1 MISMN
6 QRKAGVILSYV
17 NMGLQALIGFV
28 YIPMLLVF
36 LTKEQYGLYQ
46 LVGSMI
52 AYIAVMDFGLANT
65 TVRYYSRL
73 RALNNIQGQENLL
86 AIMLRLY
93 MGIAVAIIVVGIILL
108 HVLLPFYTKTL
119 SATDLITA
127 KYVYWIMMFNLAVT
141 IPGHIFSAIIQ
152 AHEKFIFLRCA
163 SFFNIILQ
171 PCFVFVVLHFKA
183 SIIALVVVQTLCN
196 VSLFM
201 ANAYYSVCKLK
212 ARFHLHK
219 WDGKFVK
226 EILFF
231 SFFIFLNAIMDQ
243 IYWKTGQLI
252 LGAVVG
258 TVSVAVYSVTVQ
270 LCMSY
275 MGFSSNISSVF
286 LPKLSALATQKDMRE
301 TNAIFLKVG
310 RLQFYIVMLIF
321 WGFLLFGRQFI
332 HLWVG
337 NSFLPAYTYA
347 AILMAALIVPLVQN
361 TGILILQAKNK
372 HAFRAI
378 VFVIIAILNVCIS
391 IPLAKQYGA
400 MACACVTAGC
410 LVLGQGLI
418 LNVYYAKLGVQI
430 ISFFGHI
437 GEIFLAMLL
446 PVGLTGLVLTKVSIT
461 PSIPVLGAQIALF
474 TILYGFTMWELAM
487 NDYEKNLILTPF
499 KKLRKTYE
507 HKR

>member
-1 MISMN
+1 MN

-17 NMGLQALIGFV
+17 NMGLQAVIGFI
-28 YIPMLLVF
+28 YIPMLLAF

-73 RALNNIQGQENLL
+73 RALKDIRGQENLL
-86 AIMLRLY
+86 ATMLRLY
-93 MGIAVAIIVVGIILL
+93 MGIAGAIIVVGIILL
-108 HVLLPFYTKTL
+108 YILLPFYTKTL
-119 SATDLITA
+119 SPTDLLTA
-127 KYVYWIMMFNLAVT
+127 KYVYWIMMLNLAVT

-152 AHEKFIFLRCA
+152 AHEKFTFLRCA
-163 SFFNIILQ
+163 TLLNIILQ
-171 PCFVFVVLHFKA
+171 PCLVFVVLHFKA
-183 SIIALVVVQTLCN
+183 SIIALVIVQTLCN
-196 VSLFM
+196 LSLFA
-201 ANAYYSVCKLK
+201 ANAYYSIFKLR

-219 WDGKFVK
+219 WEGKFVK

-252 LGAVVG
+252 LGAVIG
-258 TVSVAVYSVTVQ
+258 TVVVAVYSVTIQ
-270 LCMSY
+270 LCTAF
-275 MGFSSNISSVF
+275 MGFSANISGVF
-286 LPKLSALATQKDMRE
+286 LPHLSALAAQEDMRE

-337 NSFLPAYTYA
+337 DSFMPAYTYA
-347 AILMAALIVPLVQN
+347 VILMAALIVPLVQN

-400 MACACVTAGC
+400 LACACVTAGC
-410 LVLGQGLI
+410 LLLGQGLI
-418 LNVYYAKLGVQI
+418 LNIYYAKLGIKVI
-430 ISFFGHI
+430 PFFGHI
-437 GEIFLAMLL
+437 SKMFLMMMM
-446 PVGLTGLVLTKVSIT
+446 PVGLTGWILTKVSLT
-461 PSIPVLGAQIALF
+461 PSIPELGAQIILF
-474 TILYGFTMWELAM
+474 TGLYGITMWILTM
-487 NDYEKNLILTPF
+487 NDYEKNLILTPLKRVF
-499 KKLRKTYE
+499 KNDFYYR
-507 HKR
+507 

>member
-1 MISMN
+1 MN
-6 QRKAGVILSYV
+6 QRKAGVVLSYV
-17 NMGLQALIGFV
+17 NMGLQAVIGFV
-28 YIPMLLVF
+28 YIPMLLAF

-73 RALNNIQGQENLL
+73 RALKDERGQENLL

-93 MGIAVAIIVVGIILL
+93 MGIAVGIIVVGIILL

-119 SATDLITA
+119 SATDLVTA

-163 SFFNIILQ
+163 TLLNIILQ
-171 PCFVFVVLHFKA
+171 PCLVFVVLHFRA
-183 SIIALVVVQTLCN
+183 SIVALVIVQTLCN
-196 VSLFM
+196 LSLFV
-201 ANAYYSVCKLK
+201 ANAYYSVFRLK

-219 WDGKFVK
+219 WDGRFVK

-258 TVSVAVYSVTVQ
+258 TVVVAIYSVTVQ

-275 MGFSSNISSVF
+275 MGFSANISGVF

-301 TNAIFLKVG
+301 INAIFLKVG
-310 RLQFYIVMLIF
+310 RLQFYVVMLIF

-337 NSFLPAYTYA
+337 DSFMPAYTYTV
-347 AILMAALIVPLVQN
+347 ILMAALIVPLVQN

-400 MACACVTAGC
+400 LACACVTAGC

-418 LNVYYAKLGVQI
+418 LNIYYAKLGVKI
-430 ISFFGHI
+430 IAFFGHI
-437 GEIFLAMLL
+437 GKIFLAMLL
-446 PVGLTGLVLTKVSIT
+446 PIGLTGWMLTKVSLS
-461 PSIPVLGAQIALF
+461 PSIPVLGAQIMLF
-474 TILYGFTMWELAM
+474 TVLYGLTLWIFAM
-487 NDYEKNLILTPF
+487 NAYEKNLILTPLKRVL
-499 KKLRKTYE
+499 KK
-507 HKR
+507 

>member
-1 MISMN
+1 MN
-6 QRKAGVILSYV
+6 QRKAGVVLSYV
-17 NMGLQALIGFV
+17 NMGLQAVIGFV
-28 YIPMLLVF
+28 YIPMLLAF

-73 RALNNIQGQENLL
+73 RALKDTRGQENLL
-86 AIMLRLY
+86 ATMLRLY
-93 MGIAVAIIVVGIILL
+93 MGIAVAIILVGIVLL

-119 SATDLITA
+119 SATDLVTA

-163 SFFNIILQ
+163 TLLNIILQ
-171 PCFVFVVLHFKA
+171 PCLVFVVLHFRA
-183 SIIALVVVQTLCN
+183 SIVALVIVQTLCN
-196 VSLFM
+196 LSLFV
-201 ANAYYSVCKLK
+201 ANAYYSVFRLK

-219 WDGKFVK
+219 WDGRFVK

-258 TVSVAVYSVTVQ
+258 TVVVAIYSVTVQ

-275 MGFSSNISSVF
+275 MGFSANISSVF
-286 LPKLSALATQKDMRE
+286 LPHLSALAAQEDMRE
-301 TNAIFLKVG
+301 INAIFLKVG

-337 NSFLPAYTYA
+337 DSFMPAYTYTV
-347 AILMAALIVPLVQN
+347 ILMAALIVPLVQN

-378 VFVIIAILNVCIS
+378 VFVIIAILNVCIY

-400 MACACVTAGC
+400 LACACVTAGC

-418 LNVYYAKLGVQI
+418 LNIYYAKLGVKVI
-430 ISFFGHI
+430 PFFGHI
-437 GEIFLAMLL
+437 GKIFLAMLL
-446 PVGLTGLVLTKVSIT
+446 PIGLTGWMLTKVSLS
-461 PSIPVLGAQIALF
+461 PSIPVLGVQIILF
-474 TILYGFTMWELAM
+474 TVLYGLTMWILSM
-487 NDYEKNLILTPF
+487 NNYEKNLILTPL
-499 KKLRKTYE
+499 KKLRRIYE
-507 HKR
+507 HKH

>member
-196 VSLFM
+196 VSLFI
-201 ANAYYSVCKLK
+201 ANAYYSIFKLK
-212 ARFHLHK
+212 ARFRLHQ
-219 WDGKFVK
+219 WEGKYVK

-243 IYWKTGQLI
+243 VYWKTGQLI
-252 LGAVVG
+252 LGAVIG
-258 TVSVAVYSVTVQ
+258 TVVVAIYSVTVQ
-270 LCMSY
+270 LCMAFI
-275 MGFSSNISSVF
+275 GFSANISTVF
-286 LPKLSALATQKDMRE
+286 LPKLSALATQDYMDE
-301 TNAIFLKVG
+301 INVIFLKVG
-310 RLQFYIVMLIF
+310 RLQFYIVMLVF
-321 WGFLLFGRQFI
+321 WGFLLFGRQFL

-337 NSFLPAYTYA
+337 DSFMQAYTYA
-347 AILMAALIVPLVQN
+347 VILMAALIIPLIQN

-391 IPLAKQYGA
+391 IPLAKEYGA
-400 MACACVTAGC
+400 LACAWVTAGC
-410 LVLGQGLI
+410 LLLGQGLI
-418 LNVYYAKLGVQI
+418 LNIYYAKLGI
-430 ISFFGHI
+430 RILPFFGYI
-437 GEIFLAMLL
+437 GKIFLTMLL
-446 PVGLTGLVLTKVSIT
+446 PVGLTGWILTKLSLT
-461 PSIPVLGAQIALF
+461 PSVFILGAQIILF
-474 TILYGFTMWELAM
+474 VALYGLTMWTLAM
-487 NDYEKNLILTPF
+487 NDYEKNLILTPL
-499 KKLRKTYE
+499 KKVLK
-507 HKR
+507 K

>member
-1 MISMN
+1 MN
-6 QRKAGVILSYV
+6 QRKAGVVLSYV
-17 NMGLQALIGFV
+17 NMGLQAVIGFV
-28 YIPMLLVF
+28 YIPMLLAF

-73 RALNNIQGQENLL
+73 RALKDTRGQENLL
-86 AIMLRLY
+86 ATMLRLY
-93 MGIAVAIIVVGIILL
+93 MGIAVAIILVGIVLL

-119 SATDLITA
+119 SATDLVTA
-127 KYVYWIMMFNLAVT
+127 KYVYWIMMFNLAIT

-163 SFFNIILQ
+163 TLLNIILQ
-171 PCFVFVVLHFKA
+171 PCLVFVVLHFRA
-183 SIIALVVVQTLCN
+183 SIVALVIVQTLCN
-196 VSLFM
+196 LSLFV
-201 ANAYYSVCKLK
+201 ANAYYSVFRLK

-219 WDGKFVK
+219 WDGRFVK

-258 TVSVAVYSVTVQ
+258 TVVVAIYSVTVQ

-275 MGFSSNISSVF
+275 MGFSANISSVF
-286 LPKLSALATQKDMRE
+286 LPHLSALAAREDMRE
-301 TNAIFLKVG
+301 INAIFLKVG

-337 NSFLPAYTYA
+337 DSFMPAYTYTV
-347 AILMAALIVPLVQN
+347 ILMAALIVPLVQN

-400 MACACVTAGC
+400 LACACVTAGC

-418 LNVYYAKLGVQI
+418 LNIYYAKLGVKVVP
-430 ISFFGHI
+430 FFGHI
-437 GEIFLAMLL
+437 GKIFLTMLL
-446 PVGLTGLVLTKVSIT
+446 PVGLTEWILTQLFIT
-461 PSIPVLGAQIALF
+461 PSIPVLGVQIILF
-474 TILYGFTMWELAM
+474 TVLYGLTMWILSM
-487 NDYEKNLILTPF
+487 NNYEKNLILTPL
-499 KKLRKTYE
+499 KKLRRIYE
-507 HKR
+507 HKH